1 MGFNVDLVAVRGLPA
16 IELHTQLQLETTENS
31 ETEPESP
38 VTGAT
43 LPSGWEVVYYNDRSP
58 PTEAELAAL
67 SNHAEVLFLEVCEM
81 VSASRARYWQN
92 GKMTW
97 SISHDSQ
104 HGTDNLEAEGDV
116 PVCFASIADR
126 LRQCQTARG
135 DVDHIDYIFNVPADV
150 FAEITG
156 FTYDGNP
163 DGYPVDSFVIFRREK
178 PSRKWWSFAYFG
190 PSRG

>member
-16 IELHTQLQLETTENS
+16 TELHARLQLETTEDS

-38 VTGAT
+38 VVGAT
-43 LPSGWEVVYYNDRSP
+43 LPSGWEIVYFNDRSP

-67 SNHAEVLFLEVCEM
+67 SDSAEVLFLDVCEM
-81 VSASRARYWQN
+81 VSACTAKCWQN

-104 HGTDNLEAEGDV
+104 RGTDHLEAEGDA
-116 PVCFASIADR
+116 PRCFPSIADR
-126 LRQCQTARG
+126 LRHCQEARG
-135 DVDHIDYIFNVPADV
+135 DADHIDYIFNVPADV
-150 FAEITG
+150 FAQIAG

-163 DGYPVDSFVIFRREK
+163 DGYPVDSFVIFRRQK
-178 PSRKWWSFAYFG
+178 SGRKWWQFW
-190 PSRG
+190 